1 MPEPGSKKFDRR
13 RAKLRREAEDQGI
26 PDKHAN
32 EDAKGRLEDDPQ
44 WQTHGPRTER
54 GLGPKGQRNERDDQR
69 NA

>member
-44 WQTHGPRTER
+44 WQTRGPRTER

-69 NA
+69 NS